1 MQEIELETESID
13 VSLRLRSEQLRAEST
28 RLRAAAEKII
38 LASQNAK
45 ERSVRVTG
53 RYSPHKDN
61 KDAVASSAFVVG
73 PDEVLAASASKRA
86 TILLVDDESLV
97 RGFLYQALTE
107 RGHSVMMA
115 HGGND
120 GLRWFAEY
128 KEKIDLVLA
137 DVYMPD
143 LSGLTMVQQIR
154 SERPEIKVLFVSG
167 HPHVLP
173 DWANE
178 KTYGLLTKP
187 FTASMLADRVD
198 HCLLM

>member
-1 MQEIELETESID
+1 LEKESID
-13 VSLRLRSEQLRAEST
+13 TLLRLRSEKLRAESI
-28 RLRAAAEKII
+28 RLREAAEKIS
-38 LASQNAK
+38 LAAQNAK
-45 ERSVRVTG
+45 EQSARGAARLTP
-53 RYSPHKDN
+53 RKDN
-61 KDAVASSAFVVG
+61 KGAAGSPLVVG
-73 PDEVLAASASKRA
+73 PGEVLAASANKRA

-97 RGFLYQALTE
+97 SGFFYQALTQ

-115 HGGND
+115 HSGRD
-120 GLRWFAEY
+120 GLRWFSEH
-128 KEKIDLVLA
+128 KDKIDLVLA

-143 LSGLTMVQQIR
+143 LSGLTMVEKIR

-178 KTYGLLTKP
+178 ETYGLLTKP
-187 FTASMLADRVD
+187 FTASTLVNRVD